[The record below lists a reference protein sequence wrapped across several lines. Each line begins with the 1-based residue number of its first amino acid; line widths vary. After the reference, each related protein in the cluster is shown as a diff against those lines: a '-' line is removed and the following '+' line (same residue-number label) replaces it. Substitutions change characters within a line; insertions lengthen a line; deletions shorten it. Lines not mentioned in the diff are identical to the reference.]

1 MRINVNKSICMR
13 FGQRFDIQCANLI
26 TASGNELKWV
36 EERRYLGVYLVSARQ
51 FKCSWQ
57 TQSARFIAHLML
69 SLAG

>member
-36 EERRYLGVYLVSARQ
+36 EERRYLGVYLVSA
-51 FKCSWQ
+51 
-57 TQSARFIAHLML
+57 
-69 SLAG
+69 